1 MNRLINGVTVAISA
15 AEEAAIIAEAAIE
28 NATRAAHDNAKA
40 VARTELEAVLA
51 DTPANAN
58 SILALRDSINEIKS
72 VLRDLLTPIDPTQ
85 L

>member
-15 AEEAAIIAEAAIE
+15 AEEAAIIAEVAIE

-40 VARTELEAVLA
+40 VARAELEAVLA